1 MEGEIGLI
9 AVIGEESFV
18 SGFLLAGI
26 GLAGPLSN
34 FFVVDAA
41 TSKAETQLVFE
52 EFLER
57 KDLGIVLVSQFL
69 LEGDLQALAMQHRG
83 AQPTVV
89 GVPATGSTYH
99 PKKDLFLRQAAVE
112 LFEDKA
118 AVGRNEATVASSQ
131 LKLDDKS
138 G

>member
-9 AVIGEESFV
+9 AVIGEESLV

-41 TSKAETQLVFE
+41 TSKTETQLVFE

-57 KDLGIVLVSQFL
+57 TDLSVVLVSQFL
-69 LEGDLQALAMQHRG
+69 LDGDLQGLAMQHRG
-83 AQPTVV
+83 AKPIVV
-89 GVPATGSTYH
+89 GVPATGCRYD
-99 PKKDLFLRQAAVE
+99 PKKDLFLRQAGEE

-118 AVGRNEATVASSQ
+118 EISSRE
-131 LKLDDKS
+131 K
-138 G
+138 

>member
-18 SGFLLAGI
+18 SGFLLTGI
-26 GLAGPLSN
+26 GLAGPLNN

-57 KDLGIVLVSQFL
+57 KDLGIVVVSQFL
-69 LEGDLQALAMQHRG
+69 LDGDLQALAIQHKG
-83 AQPTVV
+83 AKPIVV

-99 PKKDLFLRQAAVE
+99 PKKDLFLRQAGEE
-112 LFEDKA
+112 LFREK
-118 AVGRNEATVASSQ
+118 Q
-131 LKLDDKS
+131 
-138 G
+138 